1 MPELVGDREVAPAGA
16 ALRLDGVDV
25 DTSLRGK
32 EQPRQRAASRERRRA
47 GERQE
52 VGVFLDVEAIV
63 LLREMQRVD
72 GGRGQLTKTCRV
84 QKGSRG
90 RLGGHLV
97 RVARH
102 VATREN
108 MTTLTYETT
117 IGGPARNSIAWGP
130 ALSAMSALRPLPS
143 SRPFV
148 PRTDAELSALPDD
161 ELVAYVARAKRCRAT
176 EQART
181 AVFLLLYRHEKRMR
195 AKLRAQLP
203 AFLSH
208 HAETIEEWVLGKVW
222 ESALKLPLK
231 GESPGEWTN
240 WWKTVVTRQVISF
253 WRSKQ
258 GQALEQ
264 EIEWPD
270 QRVAGD
276 DEGSTGADTV
286 GEDFD
291 IDSLALSLDYRAAIT
306 AALDTLSD
314 THRAIVEAAYFE
326 DRPSK
331 DVGAEVG
338 ETHDNVDQIKKRFR
352 EVLRAELVSRG
363 VWES

>member
-1 MPELVGDREVAPAGA
+1 
-16 ALRLDGVDV
+16 
-25 DTSLRGK
+25 
-32 EQPRQRAASRERRRA
+32 
-47 GERQE
+47 
-52 VGVFLDVEAIV
+52 
-63 LLREMQRVD
+63 
-72 GGRGQLTKTCRV
+72 
-84 QKGSRG
+84 
-90 RLGGHLV
+90 
-97 RVARH
+97 
-102 VATREN
+102 

-117 IGGPARNSIAWGP
+117 IGGPARTSIAWGP
-130 ALSAMSALRPLPS
+130 ALPAMSALRPLPS

-148 PRTDAELSALPDD
+148 PRTDAELSELPDD

-176 EQART
+176 EHART

-208 HAETIEEWVLGKVW
+208 HAETIEEWVLEKVW

-240 WWKTVVTRQVISF
+240 WWKTVVTHQVISF

-331 DVGAEVG
+331 DVGAEFG